1 MSERR
6 AAIRPI
12 DVFHRLNGTFFP
24 AGAYKW
30 AMKILITL
38 AALAVSPILF
48 AQYSTGDLAGVEA
61 KADDQRT
68 PAPSIAEAATDH
80 YNLAMERL
88 QAGDARGALADLDR
102 AITLQPRD
110 AFALLSRSEAYF
122 NLGENERAIA
132 DLWNILGIQT
142 RGPVAEQALLRL
154 GQNAMENSDPRSA
167 EILFDR
173 YVKIAPYEALPLC
186 HRGIARAALHQ
197 NDLALE
203 DLERAIELDPMLDKA
218 HVNKAIILLRMG
230 FRQEGCASLQQ
241 AHDLGDLSTQQMLL
255 IHCDR

>member
-1 MSERR
+1 MR
-6 AAIRPI
+6 
-12 DVFHRLNGTFFP
+12 T
-24 AGAYKW
+24 
-30 AMKILITL
+30 ILTV
-38 AALAVSPILF
+38 AILF
-48 AQYSTGDLAGVEA
+48 AAQIASAQSPSSEIAGVNA
-61 KADDQRT
+61 RT
-68 PAPSIAEAATDH
+68 NDRRSDYTAAATATDH
-80 YNLAMERL
+80 YDLGVYRL
-88 QAGDARGALADLDR
+88 KAGDAPGAITELDR
-102 AITLQPRD
+102 AIALQPRD

-122 NLGENERAIA
+122 SLGENERAIA
-132 DLWNILGIQT
+132 DLWNILGIRT

-154 GQNAMENSDPRSA
+154 GQNAMENSDPSSA

-173 YVKIAPYEALPLC
+173 CVKIAPYTALPLC

-203 DLERAIELDPMLDKA
+203 DLDRAIEIDPMLDQA

-241 AHDLGDLSTQQMLL
+241 AHDLGDFSTQQMLL